1 MREREKKKKPQR
13 LCATKLRLKK
23 KLLLPHWDGPGE
35 LCWTPLSASTPKI
48 SSADPPKELLSLH
61 PDSLLHED
69 VSPSWTSSSSQ
80 GKATW
85 QPPCCFALRVRVTL
99 AAGKIRTL
107 PCAGSL
113 LLKNLPQLFVGK
125 AQHSLAEHRDCQ
137 AQSQRYPAP
146 VFLPRSLLS
155 VETNAGYTSAW

>member
-1 MREREKKKKPQR
+1 MCNQ
-13 LCATKLRLKK
+13 AQTQK

-125 AQHSLAEHRDCQ
+125 AQHSLARTQ
-137 AQSQRYPAP
+137 GLSGP
-146 VFLPRSLLS
+146 VPTVPSAGLFTQIPHISGDQCWIHVS
-155 VETNAGYTSAW
+155 VVIPHWGFFESPW